1 MTRRFDPENAEFPD
15 KRNFNYTLL
24 QKLIPKFDLYYNQRL
39 QGRMIEDCKN
49 IQKKYLRL
57 MIKLHSSKRSENNHL
72 LRFFTIRNVSG
83 DASFF
88 QKSFSTPTI
97 NYVHPSFKHLY
108 KKINNEFNP
117 GKTEFLPHYMLN
129 LNHVCLSKMESQN
142 YNSFNYSI
150 GNGMYSKYTLTG
162 GKPIMFSS
170 NNLLQFGSSKNSFL
184 DEKEIVDSC
193 FEYLYWNLPA
203 PVKMHSSTIH
213 NLIYHSSSRVYQNNV
228 LELNK
233 TLIKIIGIRRKTE
246 SLSISKIK
254 EIKCMYADVM
264 LLVDDGNKIS
274 SEKRHVQLIESV
286 ANSFKVGDI
295 FTGLLIR
302 QNISVPKYSVV
313 IGSIGKKIS
322 PDDLSHLISIVIQNK
337 IQLIDESS
345 SFTYV
350 EKISILSNDILKI
363 IEDNSG
369 RNGFFPS
376 SFKLIENFEVEL
388 KKSIEKL
395 FPLFVID
402 DQKIYHL
409 PSSVISFLLST
420 TPKYLKNKKLVL
432 LIIKILNLIKINSH
446 DWESSHILNR
456 YVDNP
461 DSDPSKSF
469 NLDFFIKNLPELY
482 NQMICSRLFSQKF

>member
-1 MTRRFDPENAEFPD
+1 MRRFDPENAEFPE
-15 KRNFNYTLL
+15 KRNLNYTLL
-24 QKLIPKFDLYYNQRL
+24 KKSIPRFDLYYKQRL

-57 MIKLHSSKRSENNHL
+57 MIKLHSSKRSENTHL

-108 KKINNEFNP
+108 KKINNQLNP
-117 GKTEFLPHYMLN
+117 GRTEFLPHYMLN
-129 LNHVCLSKMESQN
+129 LNHVCLSKEDSLN
-142 YNSFNYSI
+142 YDLFNYTI
-150 GNGMYSKYTLTG
+150 GNGLYSKYTLKK

-170 NNLLQFGSSKNSFL
+170 ANLVQFGASKSSFL
-184 DEKEIVDSC
+184 DEKETIDLC
-193 FEYLYWNLPA
+193 FEYLYWNLPV
-203 PVKMHSSTIH
+203 PIKTHSPTIN
-213 NLIYHSSSRVYQNNV
+213 NLIYHSSNSIYYNNV

-233 TLIKIIGIRRKTE
+233 TLMKIIKIRRKTE
-246 SLSISKIK
+246 SVSILKTIQ
-254 EIKCMYADVM
+254 IKCVYADVV
-264 LLVDDGNKIS
+264 LLVDDGNNIH

-286 ANSFKVGDI
+286 ANSFDVGDI
-295 FTGLLIR
+295 FTGLLVR

-313 IGSIGKKIS
+313 IGSIGKKVS
-322 PDDLSHLISIVIQNK
+322 PDNLSHLISIAIQNK

-345 SFTYV
+345 SLTYV
-350 EKISILSNDILKI
+350 EKISMLSLDILKI
-363 IEDNSG
+363 IKDNSG
-369 RNGFFPS
+369 RNDLFPS
-376 SFKLIENFEVEL
+376 SFKLIENFETKLEN
-388 KKSIEKL
+388 SIEKL

-420 TPKYLKNKKLVL
+420 TPKYLKNKKFVL
-432 LIIKILNLIKINSH
+432 LIIKILNLIKIDSH
-446 DWESSHILNR
+446 DWESPHILNR

-469 NLDFFIKNLPELY
+469 NLDFFIKNLPELF
-482 NQMICSRLFSQKF
+482 NQMICARLFSQKF